1 MLMCREAT
9 GLMSLKQ
16 EKVLSLRD
24 KIALRIHL
32 SMCPAC
38 RHCAR
43 QFDLLHKIA
52 DHHPASPHA
61 PNRELDD
68 LH

>member
-16 EKVLSLRD
+16 EKVLSLRE
-24 KIALRIHL
+24 KMALRVHL
-32 SMCPAC
+32 AMCPAC

-43 QFDLLHKIA
+43 QFDLLHKIGGR
-52 DHHPASPHA
+52 HPASLQTPD
-61 PNRELDD
+61 RELDD
-68 LH
+68 

>member
-16 EKVLSLRD
+16 ERILSLRE
-24 KIALRIHL
+24 KAALRVHL

-52 DHHPASPHA
+52 DHHPASPLSDHKTF
-61 PNRELDD
+61 DD
-68 LH
+68 